1 MLQTD
6 KHTGKF
12 IRISEILKK
21 AAAILLV
28 PALIIEINGRA
39 SGETGTVKVLE
50 KEDFSI
56 DVETTVDVYYC
67 NLSEIRYTTD
77 YGNADFIDYLV
88 EIGDHVEKGDAIAE
102 ITSNADPAEIKEQE
116 LKYQRAAEDLTDIQN
131 NKTDAVYKAQQKLD
145 YYTRSQA
152 EMGIDYWT
160 LEIESLNLDYDRQIA
175 SQQEY
180 IDEIYDR
187 LLEMYSAK
195 NTTVIKAPISGTV
208 ADLYR
213 FKEGDVINDD
223 EYIGLINEEDKVLYS
238 LKDSGNVFRYGME
251 LSFADYSGNKY
262 TGRVVSCSAPVLT
275 SGITSNTV
283 YIKVDDLPD
292 DIPMRLK
299 AYYTTISYKDVIV
312 LDDGEYYTDDKGTYV
327 LESTALG
334 NIRHYF
340 TASRKISSSVIAL
353 DGLSEGM
360 EIIVE

>member
-1 MLQTD
+1 MLLND
-6 KHTGKF
+6 KRTGK
-12 IRISEILKK
+12 IIHVSEVMKK
-21 AAAILLV
+21 IAALLLV
-28 PALIIEINGRA
+28 PVFLLEISEKA
-39 SGETGTVKVLE
+39 SGETGTVAVLK

-67 NLSEIRYTTD
+67 NRSEIRYTTD
-77 YGNADFIDYLV
+77 YSNANFIDYFV
-88 EIGDHVEKGDAIAE
+88 EIGDHVEKGDAVAE

-116 LKYQRAAEDLTDIQN
+116 LKYQRAVEDLADIQD
-131 NKTDAVYKAQQKLD
+131 NKTRALTRAQSQIEA
-145 YYTRSQA
+145 YTRSYA
-152 EMGIDYWT
+152 EAGTEYCN
-160 LEIESLNLDYDRQIA
+160 LEIESINLDYDRQIA
-175 SQQEY
+175 NQQEY
-180 IDEIYDR
+180 IDEINDR
-187 LLEMYSAK
+187 LQEMYSAK
-195 NTTVIKAPISGTV
+195 NTVVIKAPISGTI

-251 LSFADYSGNKY
+251 LTFADYSGNKY

-275 SGITSNTV
+275 SGITSDTV
-283 YIKVDDLPD
+283 YISVDDLPE

-299 AYYTTISYKDVIV
+299 AYYTTISYKNVIV

-327 LESTALG
+327 LESTAFG

-340 TASRKISSSVIAL
+340 TASRKISGSVIAL